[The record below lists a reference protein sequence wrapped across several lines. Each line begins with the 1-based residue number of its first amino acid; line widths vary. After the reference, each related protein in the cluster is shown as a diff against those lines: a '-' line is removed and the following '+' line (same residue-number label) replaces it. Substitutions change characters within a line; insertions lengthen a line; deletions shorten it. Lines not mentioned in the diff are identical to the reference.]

1 MPWLGSLLAGLIGTA
16 GARILTGLGL
26 GLTTY
31 AVLTPMVLLAL
42 NTAKAM
48 TSGITSSIL
57 QIMLLSGIGEAITMI
72 GAAIMTKTAIDA
84 GRVAIR
90 KR

>member
-1 MPWLGSLLAGLIGTA
+1 MPWLGTLLAGLLGTA

-26 GLTTY
+26 GLATY
-31 AVLTPMVLLAL
+31 AVMTPLVLSAL
-42 NTAKAM
+42 NAARSL

-57 QIMLLSGIGEAITMI
+57 QLMLLSGIGEAITMI
-72 GAAIMTKTAIDA
+72 GAAIMTRTAIDA